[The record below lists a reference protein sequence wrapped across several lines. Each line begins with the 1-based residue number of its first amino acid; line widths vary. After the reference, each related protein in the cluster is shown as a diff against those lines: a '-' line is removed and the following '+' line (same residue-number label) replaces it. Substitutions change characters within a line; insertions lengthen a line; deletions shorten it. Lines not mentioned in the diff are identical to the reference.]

1 MKPITRAIIVHGGA
15 GAVTADRHA
24 RLLEGVRRAAA
35 VGDAIL
41 ARGGSAL
48 DAVVASVRVLE
59 DDPEYNAGTG
69 SALTRDGTV
78 ETDASVMDGLTQRV
92 GAVAAVPDLGNA
104 VALARAVMEAGEHV
118 MLAGAAA
125 WEFAREVGIV
135 PAPAGSLVTERAR
148 KRLAATLAARGSG
161 GSSNSGGGGSNAG
174 GSNGGGSNGGG
185 SDGGGSSGNGGGS
198 NGGGSNSSGGSSGSG
213 GGSNGGGSNGG
224 GSNGG
229 GSNGGTVGAVARDR
243 DGRFAAATSTG
254 GISGKRAG
262 RVGDSPIVGAGTWA
276 DRECALSATG
286 DGEAI
291 VRVALTRS
299 IALRIAA
306 GIPFRRAIDDGLR
319 ELVAITAGSAGVIG
333 VCHYGV
339 IGLQLSETMPSA
351 SIVDGVAADSMG
363 VPLVL

>member
-1 MKPITRAIIVHGGA
+1 MTPITRAIIVHGGA
-15 GAVTADRHA
+15 GLVTADRHA
-24 RLLEGVRRAAA
+24 RLLDGVRHAAA
-35 VGDAIL
+35 AGNEIL
-41 ARGGSAL
+41 AAGGSAL
-48 DAVVASVRVLE
+48 DAVVASVRILE

-92 GAVAAVPDLGNA
+92 GAVGAVPDLGNA
-104 VALARAVMEAGEHV
+104 IDLARAVMDAGEHV

-135 PAPAGSLVTERAR
+135 PAPAGSLVTARAR
-148 KRLAATLAARGSG
+148 TRLAATLAARGSR
-161 GSSNSGGGGSNAG
+161 GSSNSG
-174 GSNGGGSNGGG
+174 
-185 SDGGGSSGNGGGS
+185 
-198 NGGGSNSSGGSSGSG
+198 
-213 GGSNGGGSNGG
+213 
-224 GSNGG
+224 
-229 GSNGGTVGAVARDR
+229 GGTVGAVARDR

-276 DRECALSATG
+276 DRACALSATG

-299 IALRIAA
+299 IAFRMAA

-319 ELVAITAGSAGVIG
+319 ELVVITAGSAGVIG
-333 VCHYGV
+333 VSNNGV
-339 IGLQLSETMPSA
+339 IGLQLSETMPIA
-351 SIVDGVAADSMG
+351 SISDGVAADSMG
-363 VPLVL
+363 EQLRVL